1 MKTIGISPHRR
12 SFLRKAVTAAPAV
25 ALVAAAGVGA
35 VATTTAGTA
44 AQGSYRPVYF
54 NPAEWATLQA
64 LVDRLIPA
72 NSDGP
77 GALEAGVHE
86 FIDLQM
92 NTPYAYGKLWF
103 MQAPFVPESPPEFG
117 YQFHMAPRDLYRSA
131 LAGLEHA
138 VQAKLGKAFTAL
150 DASQKDAVIGEL
162 EKGTLAIGAVPPKTF
177 FGQLLQ
183 NTREGYFSDPAH
195 GGNKDMAA
203 WKMINFPG
211 ARGDYMDWVEQY
223 GKHYPLPPAS
233 IA

>member
-1 MKTIGISPHRR
+1 MKVIGISPHRR

-35 VATTTAGTA
+35 VASTTATTS
-44 AQGSYRPVYF
+44 SYRPTYF
-54 NPAEWATLQA
+54 NDAEWTTLQA

-92 NTPYAYGKLWF
+92 NTPYAHGKLWF
-103 MQAPFVPESPPEFG
+103 MQAPFVASTPEFG
-117 YQFHMAPRDLYRSA
+117 YQFHMAPRELYRSG
-131 LAGLEHA
+131 LAGLDAA
-138 VQAKLGKAFTAL
+138 VKAKLGKAFAAL
-150 DASQKDAVIGEL
+150 DGAQQDAVIGEL
-162 EKGTLAIGAVPPKTF
+162 EKGTLAIGDVPPKTF

-183 NTREGYFSDPAH
+183 NTREGYFSDPVH

-211 ARGDYMDWVEQY
+211 ARADYMDWVEQY

>member
-1 MKTIGISPHRR
+1 MKVIGISPHRR
-12 SFLRKAVTAAPAV
+12 NFLRKAVTAAPAV
-25 ALVAAAGVGA
+25 ALIAGAGVG
-35 VATTTAGTA
+35 VAANMAPAGAFKPNYFTA
-44 AQGSYRPVYF
+44 P
-54 NPAEWATLQA
+54 EWLALTA

-72 NSDGP
+72 SPEGP

-92 NTPYAYGKLWF
+92 NTPYAHGALWF
-103 MQAPFVPESPPEFG
+103 MQAPFVPTSAPEFG
-117 YQFHMAPRDLYRSA
+117 YQFHMPPRDLYRSA
-131 LAGLEHA
+131 LAGLDRA
-138 VQAKLGKAFTAL
+138 AQKQLGKPFAELAEGQRDSL
-150 DASQKDAVIGEL
+150 IGEL

-183 NTREGYFSDPAH
+183 NTREGYFSDPVH

-211 ARGDYMDWVEQY
+211 ARADYMDWVEQY
-223 GKHYPLPPAS
+223 GKKYPLPPAS

>member
-12 SFLRKAVTAAPAV
+12 NFLRKAVTAAPAV
-25 ALVAAAGVGA
+25 ALVAGAGVG
-35 VATTTAGTA
+35 VAATATA
-44 AQGSYRPVYF
+44 PTGSYRPTYF
-54 NPAEWATLQA
+54 TAPEWASLQA
-64 LVDRLIPA
+64 LVARLIPA
-72 NSDGP
+72 NEDGP

-86 FIDLQM
+86 FIDRQM
-92 NTPYAYGKLWF
+92 ATPYAYGKLWF
-103 MQAPFVPESPPEFG
+103 MQAPFVASPPEFG

-131 LAGLEHA
+131 LAGLDA
-138 VQAKLGKAFTAL
+138 ATRKLHGKPFAELA
-150 DASQKDAVIGEL
+150 AAQQDAVIGQL
-162 EKGTLAIGAVPPKTF
+162 EKGTLAIGEVPPATF

-183 NTREGYFSDPAH
+183 NTREGYFCDPVH

-211 ARGDYMDWVEQY
+211 ARADYMDWVEQY

>member
-1 MKTIGISPHRR
+1 MKVIGISPHRR
-12 SFLRKAVTAAPAV
+12 NFLRKAVSAAPAV
-25 ALVAAAGVGA
+25 ALLAGAGVG
-35 VATTTAGTA
+35 VAASVGPA
-44 AQGSYRPVYF
+44 EAYRPSYF
-54 NPAEWATLQA
+54 NESEWTTLKA
-64 LVDRLIPA
+64 LVERLIPPNA
-72 NSDGP
+72 DGP
-77 GALEAGVHE
+77 SALEAGVHE

-103 MQAPFVPESPPEFG
+103 MQAPFVPSSPEFG

-131 LAGLEHA
+131 LAGLN
-138 VQAKLGKAFTAL
+138 QATQHQLGKLFSAL
-150 DASQKDAVIGEL
+150 DGPQQDAIIGEL
-162 EKGTLAIGAVPPKTF
+162 EKGTLAIGEVPPATF

-183 NTREGYFSDPAH
+183 NTREGYFSDPVH
-195 GGNKDMAA
+195 GGNKGMAA

>member
-1 MKTIGISPHRR
+1 MKVIGISPHRR
-12 SFLRKAVTAAPAV
+12 NFLRKAVTAAPAV
-25 ALVAAAGVGA
+25 ALIAGAGVG
-35 VATTTAGTA
+35 VAASVSPA
-44 AQGSYRPVYF
+44 EAYRPAYF
-54 NPAEWATLQA
+54 TDAEWQTLMA
-64 LVDRLIPA
+64 LVQRLIPP

-77 GALEAGVHE
+77 SALEAGVHE

-103 MQAPFVPESPPEFG
+103 MQAPFVASPPEFG

-131 LAGLEHA
+131 LAGLNT
-138 VQAKLGKAFTAL
+138 VTQQKLGKGFAAL
-150 DASQKDAVIGEL
+150 DAAQQDAVIGEL
-162 EKGTLAIGAVPPKTF
+162 EKGTLAIGEVPPAVF

-183 NTREGYFSDPAH
+183 NTREGYFSDPVH

-203 WKMINFPG
+203 WRMINFPG

>member
-25 ALVAAAGVGA
+25 ALVAAAGVG
-35 VATTTAGTA
+35 VAASSNTQPA
-44 AQGSYRPVYF
+44 YRPAYF
-54 NPAEWATLQA
+54 NDAEWAMLQA

-117 YQFHMAPRDLYRSA
+117 YQFHMAPRELYRSA
-131 LAGLEHA
+131 LAGVHA
-138 VQAKLGKAFTAL
+138 AVHKQSGKPFVQLNAAER
-150 DASQKDAVIGEL
+150 DAVITQL
-162 EKGTLAIGAVPPKTF
+162 QKGTLDIGEVPAKTF
-177 FGQLLQ
+177 FNQLLQ
-183 NTREGYFSDPAH
+183 NTREGYFCDPVH
-195 GGNKDMAA
+195 GGNKDMLA
-203 WKMINFPG
+203 WKMVGFPG
-211 ARGDYMDWVEQY
+211 ARADYMDWVEQY
-223 GKHYPLPPAS
+223 GKKYPLPPVS

>member
-12 SFLRKAVTAAPAV
+12 SFLRKAVGAAPAV
-25 ALVAAAGVGA
+25 ALVAAAGVGT
-35 VATTTAGTA
+35 VATSASPP
-44 AQGSYRPVYF
+44 AQSTYRPVYF
-54 NPAEWATLQA
+54 TAAEWATLTA

-103 MQAPFVPESPPEFG
+103 MQAPFAPDSAPEFG
-117 YQFHMAPRDLYRSA
+117 YQFPMPPRELYRSA

-150 DASQKDAVIGEL
+150 DAAQKDAVIGEL
-162 EKGTLAIGAVPPKTF
+162 EQGTLAIGAVPPKTF

-183 NTREGYFSDPAH
+183 NTREGYFCDPVH
-195 GGNKDMAA
+195 GGNKDMMA

>member
-35 VATTTAGTA
+35 VATTTAGTSSQNA
-44 AQGSYRPVYF
+44 YRPAYF
-54 NPAEWATLQA
+54 TPAEWATLQA

-103 MQAPFVPESPPEFG
+103 MQAPFVPASPPEFG
-117 YQFHMAPRDLYRSA
+117 YQFHMAPRELYRSG

-150 DASQKDAVIGEL
+150 DAARKDAVIGEL
-162 EKGTLAIGAVPPKTF
+162 EKGTLAIGEVPPKTF

-183 NTREGYFSDPAH
+183 NTREGYFSDPVH